1 MLSQPAES
9 CASTSVSTGETS
21 VDGGVESR
29 GVAIKRR
36 LDSPRQA
43 CTHVAHTAN
52 HVRDQGDEN
61 AAGGYLGP
69 ARWACAATALVIRR
83 SSLPEP
89 ARPEMSQLRQ
99 NSLRIFSRLAVNV
112 VSKA

>member
-69 ARWACAATALVIRR
+69 ARWAYAATAFGHSALLFTGARAARDVAT
-83 SSLPEP
+83 SSELPQDLLP
-89 ARPEMSQLRQ
+89 LGS
-99 NSLRIFSRLAVNV
+99 
-112 VSKA
+112 